1 REFAIGRPRNAQT
14 EINLFVLNRFS
25 TKEDI
30 IGKKQNT
37 FAKIQRDRQKKQ
49 KAEDKRIRRLE
60 RKNDKANIMSVPDP
74 EDANGEDD
82 ATKVRESVDGNQHSD
97 DNT

>member
-1 REFAIGRPRNAQT
+1 
-14 EINLFVLNRFS
+14 
-25 TKEDI
+25 
-30 IGKKQNT
+30 
-37 FAKIQRDRQKKQ
+37 
-49 KAEDKRIRRLE
+49 
-60 RKNDKANIMSVPDP
+60 MSVPDP